1 MTVYTQG
8 VVAIATHTYMYKL
21 FVVCLLYLQ
30 LDSVEP
36 MQVDDPEDD
45 TPIDFVV
52 QPPNNFVRSL
62 NNNLH
67 TQLGIPIVL
76 VLLIHCY
83 QLYSIVLVIS
93 YCCITSFS

>member
-1 MTVYTQG
+1 
-8 VVAIATHTYMYKL
+8 
-21 FVVCLLYLQ
+21 
-30 LDSVEP
+30 

-67 TQLGIPIVL
+67 TQLGVSIVL
-76 VLLIHCY
+76 VLLTHCY
-83 QLYSIVLVIS
+83 QLYSIVLVINYCIINFRIVLFPFS
-93 YCCITSFS
+93 YFVLLLVLIPLQWTQKIRRLCEHFGK